1 MFDTVT
7 EEALRLRRLRAPRP
21 AGTKGKDR
29 RTDRICAVCDRE
41 VSVDEPLFMVDREVH
56 CAQCHDM
63 LTYELGKE
71 REQDA
76 KVKAQGTKWGLPH
89 GGKGRGGKGRGG
101 KGARGG

>member
-7 EEALRLRRLRAPRP
+7 EEALRLRRLRAPRLE
-21 AGTKGKDR
+21 GTKGKDR

-76 KVKAQGTKWGLPH
+76 KVKAQGTKWGPRA
-89 GGKGRGGKGRGG
+89 GRGGKARGG
-101 KGARGG
+101 KGAKGG